1 MTKRLTKPR
10 TGTIVAL
17 DIGTS
22 KVCCL
27 IARVDRPALES
38 SGNGLAQ
45 PRIVGTGLQ
54 VSAGLKNGVIVDVEV
69 AETAIRKAVFAAEQ
83 MAGDTIRSVTV
94 NLNGGQPV
102 SKTVGVDIDI
112 GGTQIDDADLH
123 RAFQQTLAMG
133 ANGTG
138 GGNGASNGASNGHTN
153 GHTNGHGGQNGHRV
167 ERELIHSIPVA
178 YTVDGNRGIR
188 DPRGIFGDHLS
199 VNMHMVSAGSGV
211 IRTLRNVV
219 DRCHLQI
226 DDFVIAPY
234 ASGLSTLVED
244 ETDLGVTV
252 IDMGAGTTSI
262 AVYSDGD
269 AVFTDIVPVGGA
281 HVTNDIARGLSTPIT
296 HAERLKTLHG
306 AAMATPAD
314 EHELI
319 DVLHVGEDEHN
330 SPNHIPRS
338 LLNGI
343 IQPRL
348 EETFELVRERLT
360 DSGFDPIA
368 GRRVVLTGGASQLQG
383 VRELAALVLDKQI
396 RMGRPLRL
404 RGLPESMSGPAFA
417 TSAGLIA
424 FAIENPSAV
433 TVPTP
438 IMKGESNGIGSRLG
452 HWIHEHF

>member
-1 MTKRLTKPR
+1 MTKSLNRAR

-27 IARVDRPALES
+27 IARVERPPVE
-38 SGNGLAQ
+38 NGTKVIVQ
-45 PRIVGTGLQ
+45 PRIIGSGLQ
-54 VSAGLKNGVIVDVEV
+54 VSAGLKNGVIIDVEV

-83 MAGDTIRSVTV
+83 MAGDNIRTTVTV
-94 NLNGGQPV
+94 NLNGGRPL
-102 SKTVGVDIDI
+102 SKTIGVDVDI
-112 GGTQIDDADLH
+112 GGLQIDDADLQ
-123 RAFQQTLAMG
+123 RVFQRTVSLN
-133 ANGTG
+133 ANGN
-138 GGNGASNGASNGHTN
+138 GNGQAHSHSNTLKEKVDNSPG
-153 GHTNGHGGQNGHRV
+153 
-167 ERELIHSIPVA
+167 RELIHSIPVGYA
-178 YTVDGNRGIR
+178 VDGNNGIR
-188 DPRGIFGDHLS
+188 DPRGMFGERLS
-199 VNMHMVSAGSGV
+199 VNMHMITAANGV
-211 IRTLRNVV
+211 VRTLRSVIEES
-219 DRCHLQI
+219 HLEV

-262 AVYSDGD
+262 AVFSDGD

-281 HVTNDIARGLSTPIT
+281 HVTNDIARGLSTPIV

-306 AAMATPAD
+306 AAMATASD

-360 DSGFDPIA
+360 DSGFDAIA

-383 VRELAALVLDKQI
+383 TQELATIVLDKQV

-404 RGLPESMSGPAFA
+404 RGLPDSMSGPAFA
-417 TSAGLIA
+417 TSAGVIA
-424 FAIENPSAV
+424 YAIEKPSAV
-433 TVPTP
+433 STSTP
-438 IMKGESNGIGSRLG
+438 SIKKESSGLGNRLG
-452 HWIHEHF
+452 NWFNEHF

>member
-1 MTKRLTKPR
+1 VTKRLTKPR

-27 IARVDRPALES
+27 IARVDRPAIES
-38 SGNGLAQ
+38 SGNVVAQ

-54 VSAGLKNGVIVDVEV
+54 VSAGLKNGVIVDVDV

-94 NLNGGQPV
+94 NLNGGHPV
-102 SKTVGVDIDI
+102 SKTVGVDVNI

-123 RAFQQTLAMG
+123 RAFQQTLAVG
-133 ANGTG
+133 ATG
-138 GGNGASNGASNGHTN
+138 ISGGNGTSNGHA
-153 GHTNGHGGQNGHRV
+153 NGHGAHNGNRV

-188 DPRGIFGDHLS
+188 DPRGIFGEHLS
-199 VNMHMVSAGSGV
+199 VNMHQVSAGSGV

-219 DRCHLQI
+219 DRCHLEI

-269 AVFTDIVPVGGA
+269 AVYTNIVPVGGA

-383 VRELAALVLDKQI
+383 VRELAALVLDKQV

-404 RGLPESMSGPAFA
+404 RGLPESMSGPAFS

-424 FAIENPSAV
+424 FAMENPSAV

-438 IMKGESNGIGSRLG
+438 IMKGESGGIGSRLG

>member
-1 MTKRLTKPR
+1 MTKRLSRPR

-27 IARVDRPALES
+27 IARVNRPAIENG
-38 SGNGLAQ
+38 GNVVAQ
-45 PRIVGTGLQ
+45 PRIVGTSLQ
-54 VSAGLKNGVIVDVEV
+54 ISAGLKNGVIVDVDV

-94 NLNGGQPV
+94 NLNGGQPA
-102 SKTVGVDIDI
+102 SQTVGVDVDI
-112 GGTQIDDADLH
+112 GGLQIDDADLQ
-123 RAFQQTLAMG
+123 RVFRQTLALNTNG
-133 ANGTG
+133 DANGNG
-138 GGNGASNGASNGHTN
+138 GAHGHSNGHA
-153 GHTNGHGGQNGHRV
+153 NGHRERNGQRP

-188 DPRGIFGDHLS
+188 DPRGMFGDCLS
-199 VNMHMVSAGSGV
+199 VNMHRVTAASGV
-211 IRTLRNVV
+211 IRTLRNVI

-262 AVYSDGD
+262 AVFSDGD
-269 AVFTDIVPVGGA
+269 VVYTNILPVGGA

-360 DSGFDPIA
+360 DSGFDPVA
-368 GRRVVLTGGASQLQG
+368 GRRIVLTGGASQLQG
-383 VRELAALVLDKQI
+383 VRELAALVLDKQV

-424 FAIENPSAV
+424 FAMENPSAV
-433 TVPTP
+433 TIPAP
-438 IMKGESNGIGSRLG
+438 IMKGESGGLGSRLG

>member
-1 MTKRLTKPR
+1 MTKRLNRPR

-27 IARVDRPALES
+27 IARVDRPAME
-38 SGNGLAQ
+38 NGGTGIGQ
-45 PRIVGTGLQ
+45 PRIVGSGLQ
-54 VSAGLKNGVIVDVEV
+54 VSAGLKNGVIVDVDI

-83 MAGDTIRSVTV
+83 MAGDNIRSVTV
-94 NLNGGQPV
+94 NLNGGKPASQ
-102 SKTVGVDIDI
+102 TVGVDVDI
-112 GGTQIDDADLH
+112 GGLQIDDADLQ
-123 RAFQQTLAMG
+123 RVFQRTLSIG
-133 ANGTG
+133 INGNGHANGNSG
-138 GGNGASNGASNGHTN
+138 GHSNGHRERN
-153 GHTNGHGGQNGHRV
+153 GNRSD
-167 ERELIHSIPVA
+167 RELIHSIPVA
-178 YTVDGNRGIR
+178 YAVDGNRGIR
-188 DPRGIFGDHLS
+188 DPRGMFGERLS
-199 VNMHMVSAGSGV
+199 VNMHLVTAANGV

-219 DRCHLQI
+219 DRCHLEI

-262 AVYSDGD
+262 AVFSDGD

-281 HVTNDIARGLSTPIT
+281 HVTNDIARGLSTPIA

-306 AAMATPAD
+306 AAMATTAD

-360 DSGFDPIA
+360 DSGFDPVA

-383 VRELAALVLDKQI
+383 VRELAAIVMDKQV

-424 FAIENPSAV
+424 FAMENPSAI

-438 IMKGESNGIGSRLG
+438 IMKGESGGLGSRLG
-452 HWIHEHF
+452 NWIHEHF

>member
-1 MTKRLTKPR
+1 MTKRLNKPR
-10 TGTIVAL
+10 TGTIAVL

-27 IARVDRPALES
+27 IARVDRPAIEN
-38 SGNGLAQ
+38 SGAVVAQ

-54 VSAGLKNGVIVDVEV
+54 VSAGLKNGVIVDVDI

-94 NLNGGQPV
+94 NLNGGQPR
-102 SKTVGVDIDI
+102 SQTIGVDVDI
-112 GGTQIDDADLH
+112 GGLQIDDGDLQ
-123 RAFQQTLAMG
+123 RVFQQSLAID
-133 ANGTG
+133 ANSTAGV
-138 GGNGASNGASNGHTN
+138 NGHAN
-153 GHTNGHGGQNGHRV
+153 SHRERNGHRP

-188 DPRGIFGDHLS
+188 DPRGMFGDRLS
-199 VNMHMVSAGSGV
+199 VNMHLVTAASGV
-211 IRTLRNVV
+211 VRTLRNVV
-219 DRCHLQI
+219 DRCHLEI

-244 ETDLGVTV
+244 ETDLGVTI

-262 AVYSDGD
+262 AVFSDGD
-269 AVFTDIVPVGGA
+269 MVYADIVPVGGA

-306 AAMATPAD
+306 AATATPDD

-360 DSGFDPIA
+360 DSGFDPLA

-383 VRELAALVLDKQI
+383 MRELAAMVLDKQV

-417 TSAGLIA
+417 TSAGLTA
-424 FAIENPSAV
+424 FAMENPSAA
-433 TVPTP
+433 TIPAP
-438 IMKGESNGIGSRLG
+438 IMKGESGGLGSRLG
-452 HWIHEHF
+452 HWFHEHF

>member
-1 MTKRLTKPR
+1 MTKRLSKPR
-10 TGTIVAL
+10 TGTIAVL

-27 IARVDRPALES
+27 IARVDRPAIENG
-38 SGNGLAQ
+38 GNVIVQ

-54 VSAGLKNGVIVDVEV
+54 ISAGLKNGVIVDLEV
-69 AETAIRKAVFAAEQ
+69 AEAAIRKAVFAAEQ
-83 MAGDTIRSVTV
+83 MAGDTIRSVTA
-94 NLNGGQPV
+94 NLGGGRPASQ
-102 SKTVGVDIDI
+102 TVGVDVAI
-112 GGTQIDDADLH
+112 GGLQIDDGDLQ
-123 RAFQQTLAMG
+123 RVFQQTLAID
-133 ANGTG
+133 ANQ
-138 GGNGASNGASNGHTN
+138 NGSANGHTN
-153 GHTNGHGGQNGHRV
+153 GHANGHRERNGHRP
-167 ERELIHSIPVA
+167 EREIIHSIPVA
-178 YTVDGNRGIR
+178 YCVDGNRGIR
-188 DPRGIFGDHLS
+188 DPRGMFGEHLS
-199 VNMHMVSAGSGV
+199 VNMHLVTAASGV
-211 IRTLRNVV
+211 MRTLRNVV
-219 DRCHLQI
+219 HRCHLEI

-234 ASGLSTLVED
+234 ASGLSTLVQD

-262 AVYSDGD
+262 AVFSDGD
-269 AVFTDIVPVGGA
+269 AVHTDIVPVGGA
-281 HVTNDIARGLSTPIT
+281 HVTNDIARGLSTPLL

-330 SPNHIPRS
+330 SANHIPRS

-360 DSGFDPIA
+360 DSGFDPVA

-383 VRELAALVLDKQI
+383 VRELAAIVLDKQV

-417 TSAGLIA
+417 TSAGLVA
-424 FAIENPSAV
+424 FAMENPSAV
-433 TVPTP
+433 TISAP
-438 IMKGESNGIGSRLG
+438 IMKGESSGIGSRLG
-452 HWIHEHF
+452 HWFHEHF

>member
-1 MTKRLTKPR
+1 MTKRLNKPR

-27 IARVDRPALES
+27 IARIDRPAIE
-38 SGNGLAQ
+38 NGSNVIAQ

-54 VSAGLKNGVIVDVEV
+54 VSAGLKNGVIVDVDV

-83 MAGDTIRSVTV
+83 MAGDTIKSVTV
-94 NLNGGQPV
+94 NLNGGRPISQ
-102 SKTVGVDIDI
+102 TVGVDVDI
-112 GGTQIDDADLH
+112 GGLQIDDADLQ
-123 RAFQQTLAMG
+123 RVFQRTLAID
-133 ANGTG
+133 ANG
-138 GGNGASNGASNGHTN
+138 NGLANGHSNGHAN
-153 GHTNGHGGQNGHRV
+153 ESANGHRARNGHRL

-188 DPRGIFGDHLS
+188 DPRGMFGDHLS
-199 VNMHMVSAGSGV
+199 VNMHLVTAGSSV

-219 DRCHLQI
+219 DRCHLEI

-269 AVFTDIVPVGGA
+269 AVFTNIVPVGGS
-281 HVTNDIARGLSTPIT
+281 HVTNDIARGLSTPIA

-343 IQPRL
+343 IQPRM

-383 VRELAALVLDKQI
+383 VRELAAMVLDKQI

-424 FAIENPSAV
+424 FAMENPSAV
-433 TVPTP
+433 TIQTP
-438 IMKGESNGIGSRLG
+438 IMKGMSGGLGGRLG

>member
-1 MTKRLTKPR
+1 VTKRLTKPR

-27 IARVDRPALES
+27 IARVDRPAIEG
-38 SGNGLAQ
+38 SGNVVAQ

-54 VSAGLKNGVIVDVEV
+54 VSAGLKNGVIVDVDV

-83 MAGDTIRSVTV
+83 MAGDTIRSVTI

-102 SKTVGVDIDI
+102 SKTVGVDLDI

-133 ANGTG
+133 ANGNG
-138 GGNGASNGASNGHTN
+138 AGNGHSNGHA
-153 GHTNGHGGQNGHRV
+153 NGHGARNGHHL

-188 DPRGIFGDHLS
+188 DPRGIFGNHLS
-199 VNMHMVSAGSGV
+199 VNMHLVSAGSGV

-269 AVFTDIVPVGGA
+269 AVYTDIVPVGGA

-383 VRELAALVLDKQI
+383 VRELAALVLDKQV

-424 FAIENPSAV
+424 FAMENPSAV
-433 TVPTP
+433 TIPTP
-438 IMKGESNGIGSRLG
+438 IMKGESGGIGSRLG

>member
-27 IARVDRPALES
+27 IARVDRPAIES
-38 SGNGLAQ
+38 SGNVVAQ

-54 VSAGLKNGVIVDVEV
+54 VSAGLKNGVIVDVDV

-102 SKTVGVDIDI
+102 SKTVGVDVNI

-123 RAFQQTLAMG
+123 RAFQQTLAVG
-133 ANGTG
+133 ATG
-138 GGNGASNGASNGHTN
+138 ISGGNGASNGHA
-153 GHTNGHGGQNGHRV
+153 NGHGAHNGNRV

-178 YTVDGNRGIR
+178 YAVDGNRGIR
-188 DPRGIFGDHLS
+188 DPRGIFGEHLS
-199 VNMHMVSAGSGV
+199 VNMHQVSAGSGV

-219 DRCHLQI
+219 DRCHLEI

-269 AVFTDIVPVGGA
+269 AVYTNIVPVGGS
-281 HVTNDIARGLSTPIT
+281 HVTNDIARGLSTPII

-383 VRELAALVLDKQI
+383 VRELAALVLDKQV

-424 FAIENPSAV
+424 FAMENPSAV

-438 IMKGESNGIGSRLG
+438 IMKGESGGIGSRLG

>member
-1 MTKRLTKPR
+1 MTKRLNRPR

-27 IARVDRPALES
+27 IARVDRPAMENA
-38 SGNGLAQ
+38 GNGVAQ

-54 VSAGLKNGVIVDVEV
+54 VSAGLKNGVIVDVDV

-83 MAGDTIRSVTV
+83 MAGDNIRSVTV
-94 NLNGGQPV
+94 NLNGGKPRSQ
-102 SKTVGVDIDI
+102 TLGVDVDI
-112 GGTQIDDADLH
+112 GGLQIDDADLQ
-123 RAFQQTLAMG
+123 RVFRQSLAVE
-133 ANGTG
+133 ANGHA
-138 GGNGASNGASNGHTN
+138 NGSANGHAN
-153 GHTNGHGGQNGHRV
+153 GLANGHRERNGHRT

-188 DPRGIFGDHLS
+188 DPRGMFGDRLS
-199 VNMHMVSAGSGV
+199 VNMHLVTAASGV

-219 DRCHLQI
+219 DQCHLHI

-262 AVYSDGD
+262 AVFSDGD
-269 AVFTDIVPVGGA
+269 AVYTDIIPVGGA
-281 HVTNDIARGLSTPIT
+281 HVTNDIARGLSTPIS

-306 AAMATPAD
+306 AAMATSAD

-368 GRRVVLTGGASQLQG
+368 GRRVVLTGGGSQLQG
-383 VRELAALVLDKQI
+383 VRELAAIVLDKQV

-417 TSAGLIA
+417 TTAGMIA
-424 FAIENPSAV
+424 FALDNPSAV
-433 TVPTP
+433 TAPSP
-438 IMKGESNGIGSRLG
+438 IIKGESGGLGSRLG
-452 HWIHEHF
+452 NWIHEHF

>member
-1 MTKRLTKPR
+1 VTKRLTKPR

-27 IARVDRPALES
+27 IARVDRPALEG
-38 SGNGLAQ
+38 SGNIVAQ
-45 PRIVGTGLQ
+45 PRIVGSGLQ
-54 VSAGLKNGVIVDVEV
+54 VSAGLKNGVIVDVDV

-102 SKTVGVDIDI
+102 SKTVGIDIDI

-123 RAFQQTLAMG
+123 RAFQKTMAMG
-133 ANGTG
+133 ATEIG
-138 GGNGASNGASNGHTN
+138 GGNGAHNGHTN
-153 GHTNGHGGQNGHRV
+153 GHANGNGARNGHRV

-188 DPRGIFGDHLS
+188 DPRGIFGEQLS
-199 VNMHMVSAGSGV
+199 VKMHQVSAGSGV

-244 ETDLGVTV
+244 EIDLGVTV

-306 AAMATPAD
+306 AAMATPTD

-360 DSGFDPIA
+360 DSGFDPVA

-383 VRELAALVLDKQI
+383 VRELAAMVLDKQI

-404 RGLPESMSGPAFA
+404 RGLPESMAGPAFA

-424 FAIENPSAV
+424 YAMENPSAV

-438 IMKGESNGIGSRLG
+438 IMKGESGGLGSRLG